1 MKKLQEAL
9 ENAEKAQDDASISD
23 EEVKKAYD
31 ALAEAISDLTRKGDK
46 TELKTAID
54 KAKEILSQEKK
65 YVPSTIK
72 DLSKVLEDA
81 RNVYDDKDASQDEIN
96 KALKALVDEIL
107 KARLLGDV
115 NFDGSVT
122 ALDAS
127 EILKD
132 QAELKDLEKEQKEAG
147 DVNFD
152 EKCDGSDASK
162 ILQLCAEKIDSF
174 Q

>member
-1 MKKLQEAL
+1 M
-9 ENAEKAQDDASISD
+9 
-23 EEVKKAYD
+23 
-31 ALAEAISDLTRKGDK
+31 
-46 TELKTAID
+46 
-54 KAKEILSQEKK
+54 SQEKK